1 MGNVS
6 ISTRIIASIVKDLKL
21 AVSSGM
27 FSADFIGP
35 EYEYYSGGRCHSR
48 VLGILVKA
56 IHSLDYYVDIERSIS
71 FQTPKNKGTR
81 KMTRFRP
88 DIAVVDSSDRI
99 IGIVE
104 YESIDAT
111 EDHLMKKIDYFKCA
125 IPANDQIKFIIFFP
139 TLTSLPLSP
148 QSWIEK
154 DRPKYIPKI
163 KDAIQE
169 LSVTF
174 PEIEFCFAY
183 LSEKGFFSFLIRKG
197 KIIAGKKCNFFRKG
211 K

>member
-35 EYEYYSGGRCHSR
+35 GYEYYSGGRCHSR
-48 VLGILVKA
+48 VLGIIVKA
-56 IHSLDYYVDIERSIS
+56 LHRLDYYVDIERAIS
-71 FQTPKNKGTR
+71 FQTPKKKGTR
-81 KMTRFRP
+81 KITRFRP
-88 DIAVVDSSDRI
+88 DITVVDSTDRI
-99 IGIVE
+99 IGIIE

-111 EDHLMKKIDYFKCA
+111 EEHLMKKIDYFRCS
-125 IPANDQIKFIIFFP
+125 IPANDQIKFIVFFP
-139 TLTSLPLSP
+139 TLTSLSDSP
-148 QSWIEK
+148 QLWIEQ
-154 DRPKYIPKI
+154 DRSKYIPQI
-163 KDAIQE
+163 KDAIQK
-169 LSVTF
+169 LSLSF

-183 LSEKGFFSFLIRKG
+183 LNENGFFSFLIMKG
-197 KIIAGKKCNFFRKG
+197 KIMPREKCNIFKRG